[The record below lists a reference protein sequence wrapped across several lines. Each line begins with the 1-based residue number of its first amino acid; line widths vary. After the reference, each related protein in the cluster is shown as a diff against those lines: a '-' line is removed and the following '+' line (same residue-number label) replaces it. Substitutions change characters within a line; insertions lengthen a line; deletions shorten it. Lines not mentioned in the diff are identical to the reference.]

1 MAITLYDIKES
12 PHGRK
17 VRLLAAELDIPLHL
31 VARDPRTGETRSA
44 DYLAKNPN
52 GKIPTLEEDGFILWE
67 SSAILKY
74 LAAKHPESGLNGKDA
89 KTKALVD
96 QWLFWW
102 GSGPEAAI
110 DSLAWELLI
119 KPMVLKQAGND
130 PGIMTEA
137 YARLNRFLPV
147 LDKQLEGRDYIV
159 GPLSIVDFAIGPR
172 FDRAPDLLKFDI
184 SPYKNI
190 GAWLKRLHAKPYWQD
205 A

>member
-1 MAITLYDIKES
+1 MTIALYDVKES

-17 VRLLAAELDIPLHL
+17 VRLLAAELGIPLHL

-67 SSAILKY
+67 SPAILKY
-74 LAAKHPESGLNGKDA
+74 LAAKHPERGLDCKDA

-102 GSGPEAAI
+102 ISGPEGAI
-110 DSLAWELLI
+110 DMLAYEMII
-119 KPMVLKQAGND
+119 KPMVMNQPGND
-130 PGIMTEA
+130 PGIMAEG

-147 LDKQLEGRDYIV
+147 LDKQLEGRDYVV
-159 GPLSIVDFAIGPR
+159 GPLTIVDFAMGPR
-172 FDRAPDLLKFDI
+172 FDRAPALLKFDLTA
-184 SPYKNI
+184 YKNI
-190 GAWLKRLHAKPYWQD
+190 GAWHARLTAKPYWQD